1 MTKETFEKAKKIYN
15 NIKVLAERKD
25 LVKKVHDQLLRNE
38 VDTDDAHEVLRDYME
53 LINFSIEKETKEFN
67 EL

>member
-1 MTKETFEKAKKIYN
+1 MTKETFEKAKNIDN
-15 NIKVLAERKD
+15 NIKVLDERKD
-25 LVKKVHDQLLRNE
+25 LVKKVHNQLLRNE
-38 VDTDDAHEVLRDYME
+38 VDTDDAHKVLQHYME